1 MMCTVKVDP
10 NPESKVEN
18 YWKRK
23 ENEHEISAP
32 KGKGECVVRGRKRI
46 VKNRQVLEPVG
57 SLIPR

>member
-10 NPESKVEN
+10 NPESNVEN

-32 KGKGECVVRGRKRI
+32 KGKGERGRKQM
-46 VKNRQVLEPVG
+46 VKNRQVLETVG
-57 SLIPR
+57 SCIPR